1 MTRTTAP
8 RDTTMAQIAYDQAPA
23 TENRKGYILD
33 LLARRDLTGTPF
45 DGWTPD
51 WSRATNATASQV
63 ITRLKALPYKRTDS
77 TLPDVPAGHY
87 ALEDAAG
94 AVKFYEVD
102 RPTQGRWAGRTFLSA
117 CASDERHPIKN
128 PASRAAVLAEIAL
141 DPRTAM
147 MRYGQEI
154 GKCGHC
160 GRTLTDAE
168 SRARGIGPVCMEKI

>member
-1 MTRTTAP
+1 MTHTTAP
-8 RDTTMAQIAYDQAPA
+8 RDTTMQTIAYEAAPA
-23 TENRKGYILD
+23 SPARRKYILD
-33 LLARRDLTGTPF
+33 LIVQRDLTGTPF

-87 ALEDAAG
+87 ALAGADG

-102 RPTQGRWAGRTFLSA
+102 RPTTGRWAGRTFLSA
-117 CASDERHPIKN
+117 CASDERHPIKH
-128 PASRAAVLAEIAL
+128 PALRTMILNEIAADYRAA
-141 DPRTAM
+141 
-147 MRYGQEI
+147 MRLYGQEI
-154 GKCGHC
+154 GRCGHC

-168 SRARGIGPVCMEKI
+168 SRARGIGPVCAEKY